1 MIDVNRVSRRFQVG
15 RNEHVD
21 ALTDVSFSVREGEMA
36 ALLGPNGAGKST
48 VLRVLTALVP
58 PTSGTATVAG
68 YSVVDA
74 PAKVR
79 GAVGFVGQGNGAAHG
94 QRVDDEL
101 LAQGRA
107 YGLSRAESRERCA
120 ELLELLDLTGV
131 AGRHVRS
138 LSGGQRRRVDIA
150 LGLVPRPPLLFLD
163 EPTTGLDPHHRANL
177 WEHVSRLRAALGT
190 TILLTTHYL
199 EEADAHAER
208 ILVIDGGRI
217 VADDTAEELKR
228 RHVGHRV
235 RLTFEDADQARKAEG
250 AAGELTGT
258 RDIRVY
264 GNRVDF
270 RADRGDDDGPGL
282 LRSLDAVDVRT
293 RALTLQPPTLDDVF
307 LELTGR
313 SLREGGQRPGPV
325 EP

>member
-1 MIDVNRVSRRFQVG
+1 GLEGGLRRLPQRRVVRQPDQESLTGAAPRTPPPPARARGPARPPTGAAMIDVNRVSRRFQVG

-138 LSGGQRRRVDIA
+138 LSGG
-150 LGLVPRPPLLFLD
+150 
-163 EPTTGLDPHHRANL
+163 
-177 WEHVSRLRAALGT
+177 
-190 TILLTTHYL
+190 
-199 EEADAHAER
+199 
-208 ILVIDGGRI
+208 
-217 VADDTAEELKR
+217 
-228 RHVGHRV
+228 
-235 RLTFEDADQARKAEG
+235 
-250 AAGELTGT
+250 
-258 RDIRVY
+258 
-264 GNRVDF
+264 
-270 RADRGDDDGPGL
+270 
-282 LRSLDAVDVRT
+282 
-293 RALTLQPPTLDDVF
+293 
-307 LELTGR
+307 
-313 SLREGGQRPGPV
+313 
-325 EP
+325 